1 MFRGC
6 TSTTSDTRISDDA
19 ISTALLKLKLKK
31 KKKITFIWAHKVTS
45 IQQTN
50 FTPI

>member
-19 ISTALLKLKLKK
+19 ISTALLKLKFK

-50 FTPI
+50 FSPI